1 MLTSKKEIKIG
12 GGTFYIMKI
21 IIENGKIIN
30 FKEIMDYLDTN
41 PSKDSLNT
49 LYADLFE
56 ASTLLNNSET
66 LLRNK
71 LLKQI
76 KKALNDKKDDELS
89 NTNVVLLERPA
100 GYIDD
105 SAISNS
111 NGKIFAITL
120 LMINVVIVG
129 ILFGLL
135 IFMKFIK

>member
-1 MLTSKKEIKIG
+1 
-12 GGTFYIMKI
+12 MKI

-56 ASTLLNNSET
+56 ASSLLNNSET

-100 GYIDD
+100 EYIDD

>member
-1 MLTSKKEIKIG
+1 
-12 GGTFYIMKI
+12 MKI

-56 ASTLLNNSET
+56 ASSLLNNSET

-135 IFMKFIK
+135 IFMKFIR

>member
-1 MLTSKKEIKIG
+1 
-12 GGTFYIMKI
+12 MKI

-56 ASTLLNNSET
+56 ASSLLNNSET

>member
-1 MLTSKKEIKIG
+1 
-12 GGTFYIMKI
+12 MKI

-56 ASTLLNNSET
+56 ASSLLNNSET

-105 SAISNS
+105 SAIGNS